1 MFKREK
7 LLVLFIA
14 TFFVIGFGSTRV
26 GAQQSIA
33 IQSLESDKYRS
44 ICQPQPYSEITSNT
58 NAVAAIGSAVGSP
71 APATLA
77 IVGTLSSSL
86 HPEQHLL
93 SNIGVNFEKDR
104 VRFTVNGGSLS
115 DQFSPLIILPQHYSD
130 SDAAMATAIKAV
142 QIQPNVYEIFL
153 PAEFASPLLPHA
165 AMIQVEPDT
174 QRVSKLW
181 YCSKAIGTSSRFI
194 KSVNPYIVTTL
205 SFSSYEQI
213 SNAWVPLHIQIART
227 SGVDVS
233 LDLTISR

>member
-104 VRFTVNGGSLS
+104 WWKFVRSVQPSYH
-115 DQFSPLIILPQHYSD
+115 SPSTLFRQRCCHGHRYQSG
-130 SDAAMATAIKAV
+130 
-142 QIQPNVYEIFL
+142 
-153 PAEFASPLLPHA
+153 
-165 AMIQVEPDT
+165 PDT
-174 QRVSKLW
+174 TERL
-181 YCSKAIGTSSRFI
+181 R
-194 KSVNPYIVTTL
+194 
-205 SFSSYEQI
+205 
-213 SNAWVPLHIQIART
+213 
-227 SGVDVS
+227 
-233 LDLTISR
+233 DLPSC